1 MMTRPQILDA
11 LRATRAD
18 AADVAE
24 LTSLGFPQHYLDVA
38 REVGVQTIA
47 SDFVLPPT
55 MHIIV
60 ENLRVGPRVEDWL
73 VFAVSASGD
82 GWLMSK
88 RAGDDRVAFLALDA
102 TSTEP
107 PLPLGIT
114 LDQWFELAL
123 FMRDY
128 EAKSMAASEPD
139 KRKLKQKAKAF
150 FQALSPHLFQN
161 YPYAL

>member
-1 MMTRPQILDA
+1 MMSRPQILET
-11 LRATRAD
+11 LRKTRED
-18 AADVAE
+18 AADVNE
-24 LTSLGFPQHYLDVA
+24 LASLGFPKHYLDLA
-38 REVGVQTIA
+38 AELGVQRIA
-47 SDFVLPPT
+47 SDFVLPAT

-82 GWLMSK
+82 GWLLPK

-102 TSTEP
+102 VSTDP
-107 PLPLGIT
+107 PIPLGIT

-123 FMRDY
+123 YMRDY
-128 EAKSMAASEPD
+128 DAATFSASEPD
-139 KRKLKQKAKAF
+139 KRKLKAKAKAF
-150 FQALSPHLFQN
+150 FQTLSPHLFQN